1 MEILEFDCIESTQLF
16 LAEKIR
22 KEELK
27 APIMVIAQKQSGGI
41 GSRGNVWENVQEGLY
56 FSFALDSNALPQDLP
71 LESVSIYFG
80 FLFKEVLREFGSN
93 IWLKYPNDLYKDCQ
107 KVGGIICAKI
117 KETMVCGIGLNLK
130 NDNQEFGSLDIQVS
144 KEEIVDSFIQSLE
157 NNKKKLSWK
166 QIFSKYSLEFPNNFQ
181 FTFHHNGRL
190 ISLRDSTLCEDG
202 SILVEGERFYSLR

>member
-80 FLFKEVLREFGSN
+80 FLFKEVLREFGSK

-107 KVGGIICAKI
+107 KVGGIICTKI

>member
-80 FLFKEVLREFGSN
+80 FLFKEVLREFGSK

-107 KVGGIICAKI
+107 KVGGIICTKI

-157 NNKKKLSWK
+157 NNKKK
-166 QIFSKYSLEFPNNFQ
+166 
-181 FTFHHNGRL
+181 
-190 ISLRDSTLCEDG
+190 
-202 SILVEGERFYSLR
+202 